1 MSETRADDEA
11 IAFCATCG
19 ASPAVLLNNQQSFRE
34 SYRCNNCGASA
45 RERCLANT
53 LVEIYGKC
61 RCRSLNEL
69 VELDDFKKIK
79 VYEPGITG
87 INRRFLS
94 LNSSYLN
101 SFFWP
106 ERTLG
111 SEIDGVRNESLES
124 LTLAAD
130 SLDLV
135 VTSDIFEHIRHP
147 SKALREIA
155 RVLRVGGYHI
165 FSVPITDVS
174 IEKTQSRVDVS
185 SDEDIYLLEPH
196 YHGNGAGG
204 KSLVYNDFGSDFFQI
219 IEAAGFYSW
228 VSRFETT
235 HKLQSRVVSIV
246 SMKKNI

>member
-1 MSETRADDEA
+1 MSEIRTTEDV

-19 ASPAVLLNNQQSFRE
+19 ASPAVVLNNQPSYRE
-34 SYRCNNCGASA
+34 SYRCSSCGASA
-45 RERCLANT
+45 RERCLANA

-61 RCRSLNEL
+61 RCRSLKDL
-69 VELDDFKKIK
+69 VELEDFKNKKI
-79 VYEPGITG
+79 YEPGITG

-106 ERTLG
+106 EHAFG
-111 SEIDGVRNESLES
+111 SEIDGVRNENLES

-135 VTSDIFEHIRHP
+135 ITSDIFEHIRHP
-147 SKALREIA
+147 SKAITEIA
-155 RVLRVGGYHI
+155 RVLKVGGYHV

-174 IEKTQSRVDVS
+174 IAKTQSRVDVS
-185 SDEDIYLLEPH
+185 SDQDIHLLEPH

-219 IEAAGFYSW
+219 IEGAGFYSW
-228 VSRFETT
+228 ISRFETT
-235 HKLQSRVVSIV
+235 HELQSRVVSIV
-246 SMKKNI
+246 SMKRDI